1 VKVTVVHWF
10 PLEQFP
16 PVQNL
21 LHVLGRQGQIELSC
35 LTTSNDRGYPD
46 FFVTG
51 CRIFRRR
58 FPGSR
63 LSRLSRLWLFL
74 SFPICVFLR
83 LVWLKP
89 DVVIYLEPH
98 SAPGVFLYAVL
109 NPLCRIF
116 IHYHEY
122 RELSHYLERGNLVAR
137 IAHWLERHGLY
148 QRAEWISHTNP
159 DRVSMFLEDV
169 PAVASAKMRVM
180 PNYPPADWATG
191 DAARWP
197 AEGEPLR
204 LFYAGAASFRDTWI
218 QEICQW
224 VLSQPASHVTL
235 DLMINN
241 SDPATREWLE
251 SIRCDQIAVDTQGV
265 DYSELPRL
273 LRRYHVGLILYRGTT
288 RNYIYNAPNKLFE
301 TLICGLDVWYPSCML
316 GVRPYQRE
324 DVVPRVLETDFGH
337 LNGLNL
343 RTRRS
348 RAGLK
353 TVPWTT
359 SCLDPL
365 GTLLEQIIVV
375 HAGETDCLVSKP

>member
-1 VKVTVVHWF
+1 
-10 PLEQFP
+10 
-16 PVQNL
+16 
-21 LHVLGRQGQIELSC
+21 
-35 LTTSNDRGYPD
+35 
-46 FFVTG
+46 
-51 CRIFRRR
+51 
-58 FPGSR
+58 
-63 LSRLSRLWLFL
+63 
-74 SFPICVFLR
+74 
-83 LVWLKP
+83 
-89 DVVIYLEPH
+89 
-98 SAPGVFLYAVL
+98 
-109 NPLCRIF
+109 
-116 IHYHEY
+116 
-122 RELSHYLERGNLVAR
+122 
-137 IAHWLERHGLY
+137 
-148 QRAEWISHTNP
+148 
-159 DRVSMFLEDV
+159 MFLEDV

>member
-1 VKVTVVHWF
+1 MKVAVVHWF

-16 PVQNL
+16 PAQNL
-21 LHVLGRQGQIELSC
+21 LHVLGRQRQIELSC
-35 LTTSNDRGYPD
+35 LTTRNDRGYPD
-46 FFVTG
+46 FFVAG
-51 CRIFRRR
+51 CQIFRRR

-74 SFPICVFLR
+74 SFPIWVFAR

-122 RELSHYLERGNLVAR
+122 RELSHYRERGNFIAR
-137 IAHWLERHGLY
+137 VAHWLECHALY

-159 DRVSMFLEDV
+159 DRVAMFLEDV
-169 PAVASAKMRVM
+169 PQVPSAKMRVM
-180 PNYPPADWATG
+180 PNYPPADWAAG
-191 DAARWP
+191 QAVEWP

-218 QEICQW
+218 REVCEW
-224 VLSQPASHVTL
+224 VLSQPASDVTL

-241 SDPATREWLE
+241 SDQATREWLE
-251 SIRCDQIAVDTQGV
+251 SICCDQIAVNTQGV

-316 GVRPYQRE
+316 GVRPYQSG
-324 DVVPRVLETDFGH
+324 DTVPRVLETDFEH
-337 LNGLNL
+337 LDELDLNRRRNRVKL
-343 RTRRS
+343 RYQ
-348 RAGLK
+348 
-353 TVPWTT
+353 PWTL
-359 SCLDPL
+359 SCEVPV
-365 GTLLEQIIVV
+365 GELLNQVLSEQV
-375 HAGETDCLVSKP
+375 LVQSL